1 MFLDTF
7 TCMPFIVLHW
17 RKFSIFLIILSLEVV
32 RIIVSTRQELTDR
45 TCVKLI
51 RQTRVAVSWYL
62 LSDRVCGG
70 LFSYSYLRNTLLMGD
85 STEKVKR
92 NERGV
97 QSQQYYPYRTHG
109 RWSWNSTQ
117 TKQKSM
123 LVLRN
128 GIPVYST
135 QRCEVITSR
144 KLRESWLWK
153 GYHPQK
159 YFFSRFYLSCFYC
172 VYVLVCM

>member
-1 MFLDTF
+1 
-7 TCMPFIVLHW
+7 MPFIVLHW

-70 LFSYSYLRNTLLMGD
+70 LFSYSYLRNTRLMGD

-92 NERGV
+92 NERGGTEPTV
-97 QSQQYYPYRTHG
+97 LS
-109 RWSWNSTQ
+109 
-117 TKQKSM
+117 
-123 LVLRN
+123 LRN
-128 GIPVYST
+128 SWSLELEFNANQTEKHVST
-135 QRCEVITSR
+135 
-144 KLRESWLWK
+144 
-153 GYHPQK
+153 
-159 YFFSRFYLSCFYC
+159 
-172 VYVLVCM
+172 